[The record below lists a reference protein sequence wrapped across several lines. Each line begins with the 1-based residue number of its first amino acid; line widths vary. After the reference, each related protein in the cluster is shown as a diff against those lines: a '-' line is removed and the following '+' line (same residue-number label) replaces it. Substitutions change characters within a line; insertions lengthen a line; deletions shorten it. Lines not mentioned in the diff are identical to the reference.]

1 MAFTFSKNS
10 RDYSDI
16 TFPLMRKIII
26 PTTNFLFDVRIT
38 NRENMPLTGPC
49 FIYGNHSNY
58 FDPFLLNVDMTEEP
72 TAGVMTRDQFHKTI
86 PRIFMDSI
94 GIVPTSKYVPEPG
107 IIRDV
112 MRMIDKHRMIVIFPE
127 GGRRWDGRP
136 KPIIETTLK
145 LFWKMKIPVH
155 PVQLHGSYLGWPR
168 WAKCPRMSSIEA
180 RWLKP
185 VHASDFNDYESF
197 SKDCLEKISFEEYDP
212 PPDTFPYRSWG
223 PAKGIE
229 RLLYRCPVSGVS
241 EAIYTPSGNRVS
253 SRTAADFEF
262 TMDHSSRL
270 IDRDGRPHSIISLYD
285 HINSMD
291 MFMDDDNTL
300 LEVTGSQFFTID
312 KAHQLVKLDTGT
324 VQLTTNG
331 IEYSYGSDSGVVPLE
346 DIRYISVEQ
355 AHKLSITDSY
365 RTLQFT
371 LHTSSALQ
379 WQHYLRRLQNGEK
392 PIREQG
398 LVSSH
403 E

>member
-16 TFPLMRKIII
+16 TFPFMRKIII
-26 PTTNFLFDVRIT
+26 PTTNFLFNVRIT

-72 TAGVMTRDQFHKTI
+72 TAGVMTRDQFHKPI

-145 LFWKMKIPVH
+145 LFWKMNIPVH

-168 WAKCPRMSSIEA
+168 WAKRPRMSSIEA

-185 VHASDFNDYESF
+185 LHASDFNDYESF
-197 SKDCLEKISFEEYDP
+197 SKDCLEKINFEEYDP
-212 PPDTFPYRSWG
+212 PSETFPYRTWG

-229 RLLYRCPVSGVS
+229 RLLYRCPVSGVN
-241 EAIYTPSGNRVS
+241 EAVFTPSGNRVS
-253 SRTAADFEF
+253 SRTARFEY
-262 TMDHSSRL
+262 TMDQASRL
-270 IDRDGRPHSIISLYD
+270 IDRDGRPHSIIDLYD
-285 HINSMD
+285 HINRMD
-291 MFMDDDNTL
+291 MFMDDENTL
-300 LEVTGSQFFTID
+300 LEVTGSQFYTID
-312 KAHQLVKLDTGT
+312 NAHQLLKLDTGI
-324 VQLTTNG
+324 VRLTTNG
-331 IEYSYGSDSGVVPLE
+331 IEFSYGAETGVVPLE
-346 DIRYISVEQ
+346 EIRYISVEQ
-355 AHKLSITDSY
+355 AHKLSITDSN

-371 LHTSSALQ
+371 LNTSSALQ
-379 WQHYLRRLQNGEK
+379 WQHYLRRLQSGEK
-392 PIREQG
+392 PIRER
-398 LVSSH
+398 
-403 E
+403 

>member
-16 TFPLMRKIII
+16 TFPFMRKIII

-38 NRENMPLTGPC
+38 NKENMPLTGPC

-58 FDPFLLNVDMTEEP
+58 FDPFLLNVELTEEP

-168 WAKCPRMSSIEA
+168 WAKRPRMSSIEA

-185 VHASDFNDYESF
+185 LHASDFNDFESF
-197 SKDCLEKISFEEYDP
+197 SKVCLEKIDFEEYNP
-212 PPDTFPYRSWG
+212 PPETYPYRSWG

-229 RLLYRCPVSGVS
+229 RFLYRCPVSGVS
-241 EAIYTPSGNRVS
+241 EAVFTPSGNRVS
-253 SRTAADFEF
+253 SRTARLDY
-262 TMDHSSRL
+262 TMDHASRL
-270 IDRDGRPHSIISLYD
+270 IDRDGRPHSIIDLYD
-285 HINSMD
+285 HISNMD
-291 MFMDDDNTL
+291 MFMDDENTL
-300 LEVTGSQFFTID
+300 LEVTGSQFFTINN
-312 KAHQLVKLDTGT
+312 AHQLVKLDTGI
-324 VQLTTNG
+324 VRLTTSG
-331 IEYSYGSDSGVVPLE
+331 IEFSYGAESGVVPLE

-355 AHKLSITDSY
+355 AHKLSITDSS

-392 PIREQG
+392 PIRENSLISVQK
-398 LVSSH
+398 
-403 E
+403 